1 MKERKPDIFFSDTVK
16 EIMGTPPGKIV
27 RWGTFVMFAVF
38 VLLFVFSWL
47 IKYPDVIPSEIE
59 ITTQNPPVTISSKI
73 TGRIERLL
81 VSEKDTVQCDQLL
94 AVMETTASVS
104 EIEIL
109 RSVLDTLTKPE
120 ALSIETL
127 PEFSELGELQEY
139 YSLFLKNVRSLSTY
153 DINDFYGNKVKA
165 LKTEIAGLHNY
176 LTNLNGKE
184 KLLFENQKLEINK
197 FRRDSILFSGK
208 AISQSAI
215 EASRQSLLKIRI
227 ELQEVK
233 LQNSERIIEV
243 SEREQLLQ
251 DYRIRRIEQRET
263 LVTNLRES
271 FFNLKAQ
278 LKVWEDRY
286 LLISPVNGS
295 VSFTKYWNVNQ
306 SVTIDDPVMNII
318 PLEPGDFLG
327 RIYLGMYRSGK
338 VKNGQ
343 KINIK
348 LSGYPYLEFGMIRG
362 IVKSKS
368 LVPAGDTYVIEVL
381 LPDGLNTLY
390 GYSLDFNQK
399 MQGTAEII
407 TDDVNLLQ
415 KILNPFRYMISRN
428 RR

>member
-306 SVTIDDPVMNII
+306 SVRS
-318 PLEPGDFLG
+318 LSSKG
-327 RIYLGMYRSGK
+327 R
-338 VKNGQ
+338 
-343 KINIK
+343 
-348 LSGYPYLEFGMIRG
+348 
-362 IVKSKS
+362 
-368 LVPAGDTYVIEVL
+368 
-381 LPDGLNTLY
+381 
-390 GYSLDFNQK
+390 
-399 MQGTAEII
+399 
-407 TDDVNLLQ
+407 
-415 KILNPFRYMISRN
+415 
-428 RR
+428 